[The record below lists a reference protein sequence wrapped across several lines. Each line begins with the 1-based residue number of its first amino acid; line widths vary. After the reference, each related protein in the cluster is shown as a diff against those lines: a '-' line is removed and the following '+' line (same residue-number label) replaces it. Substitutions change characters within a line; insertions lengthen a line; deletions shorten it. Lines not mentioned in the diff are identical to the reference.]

1 MFRRPL
7 LLLIFLL
14 VIAVVGTLL
23 AVGAF
28 PPGVT
33 QQPVERVLPNERFG
47 TR

>member
-7 LLLIFLL
+7 LLLLLL
-14 VIAVVGTLL
+14 VIGVLVAALL
-23 AVGAF
+23 MVGAF

-33 QQPVERVLPNERFG
+33 QQPVERVVPNERFG